1 MPAPLTFAL
10 ASLVLTA
17 AIYDFRFRR
26 IPNWLNL
33 SGFVLGIGLNTLL
46 FAQHGLVAAV
56 LGTLISLFIYVPM
69 YLVRA
74 MGAGD
79 VKLMAAI
86 GALAGPQHW
95 LWILL
100 YTALA
105 GGAIAIAV
113 ASARGRLQ
121 RTVANTGLVLNHFM
135 HFESPATH
143 NEELD
148 VRSRRA
154 LRLPHAVAIACGSL
168 IFIVTTFA
176 YAQ

>member
-10 ASLVLTA
+10 ASLVLIA

-56 LGTLISLFIYVPM
+56 FGTLVALLIYLPM

-79 VKLMAAI
+79 LKLMAAV

-105 GGAIAIAV
+105 GGAIAIVV
-113 ASARGRLQ
+113 AAARGRVR
-121 RTVANTGLVLNHFM
+121 RTVANTGLVLNHLM
-135 HFESPATH
+135 HFEPPATR

-148 VRSRRA
+148 VRSQRA
-154 LRLPHAVAIACGSL
+154 LRLPHAVAIAAGSL
-168 IFIVTTFA
+168 IFIA
-176 YAQ
+176 SNS